1 MKYMFKKIFTLVAS
15 AVISLTAGQAWAQSV
30 EISNDG
36 WGLLYANGES
46 GSLVVNTWSSEG
58 NTDDSGMTAP
68 FLQQHSGTGELPQS
82 QWKKTIS
89 GLVPRGAYV
98 YTVLIRAYREGG
110 ATTPHGVS
118 VYAGTEVSDDIT
130 TGSPILSSTAKGY
143 FKTYFLN
150 CEADENGNLEVGVNI
165 AADNG
170 CNWVAIKNM
179 ALYRTSVSSFMRVTD
194 GKIESG
200 AKYFLVHHDS
210 SNSEDGIALDGN
222 YRNISDKNAVYNN
235 KLRFTSHTNWQGT
248 KALLDVK
255 NAYQFVSNSGNYAII
270 GNQGSKCNLYPGAG
284 FIVYGPDY
292 ITSVTPNN
300 NGTFRVQRPSGTIH
314 YLVFDGTNFIGS
326 TSSTGS
332 DLYLYKQHASFSL
345 PQSHY
350 EAVVDDAFV
359 IPQITKEGGGDW
371 TLNYTSSNTAV
382 AIVDNTSGAVT
393 LVGPGTAYIN
403 ALYAHDSNVGISYY
417 ISVKNR
423 GVISWNPQ
431 KQFEVGNDVTNR
443 LNISTNSNGQVTFTS
458 SDPNVLAVS
467 EDGHTVTAVG
477 LGTATL
483 QAMVSSTDQYT
494 AATSIAVSISV
505 VPSSPNLTF
514 AANSSTT
521 IYVDDELQTSVSH
534 LGNGRI
540 TYSSSNES
548 VAKIDD
554 EGKVQGL
561 NAGTATIT
569 ATISA
574 AGYYKAESKTIS
586 VTVRKYTVGMT
597 GLLSS
602 ATMAVGDVQ
611 TLSVTSESTGKKVY
625 RSSNDKV
632 ATVSDKGII
641 TAVGPGTA
649 AIYYKI
655 DENYKYGAIAEKSVS
670 VSVKHNMSAKV
681 NPSAIVLS
689 VGAKKNFE
697 IQVPQGYT
705 GSYTV
710 TMLQQGIATVS
721 GTGTTREV
729 TGVAPGSAT
738 IHIEFPATATYY
750 GGSIDIPVTVLGI
763 YQYQLTVVNAPSHGV
778 SISICGV
785 NYNEPTVFNS
795 SHESITV
802 SDVVVKAVPGFT
814 STVTVTGKE
823 IKVTYSLIIPQKGTF
838 VRIKNYYYNKYAS
851 MPAADNA
858 VLTMDDANM
867 GNIFYYDND
876 GHLLFYQNGQ
886 YVSYTNQMS
895 KVKDAADA
903 SVFDFVNSSTNAL
916 YKECFKVKVK
926 NGTSYLH
933 GGATAT
939 TQGNGNA
946 AEAYWYVE
954 TLNELPVALSANG
967 LGYGSLYCPVPL
979 EVPGGVTAYYIS
991 NRNNT
996 GPGSSNV
1003 EHTLTLSPIASNIPA
1018 NTPVILV
1025 GVPGMTYSFTLKY
1038 GASVSP
1044 ISSMLIGHCAAQVT
1058 SVLANG
1064 GTVFALQPN
1073 EGQHRVDFYKYTQA
1087 NTKGF
1092 KAYFVESVSTGAAYY
1107 RLVFEGEEATD
1118 ILQLEA
1124 IEAQETIYDLCGR
1137 SMGNN
1142 VESLP
1147 RGIYVRAGRKFVVK

>member
-46 GSLVVNTWSSEG
+46 GSLVVNTWSNEG
-58 NTDDSGMTAP
+58 DTDDSGMTAP
-68 FLQQHSGTGELPQS
+68 FLQQHSGSGVLPQS

-110 ATTPHGVS
+110 ATSPHGVS
-118 VYAGTEVSDDIT
+118 VYAGATISDDIT

-200 AKYFLVHHDS
+200 AKYFIAYQES
-210 SNSEDGIALDGN
+210 KESNNGYVINGLSGDLSFTN
-222 YRNISDKNAVYNN
+222 YN
-235 KLRFTSHTNWQGT
+235 HWQGT
-248 KALLDVK
+248 KVLLDSK
-255 NAYQFVSNSGNYAII
+255 NAYQFVKDADAETYSIISSRNTYLSPAGGSVGYSNTASHIAVESSN
-270 GNQGSKCNLYPGAG
+270 
-284 FIVYGPDY
+284 D
-292 ITSVTPNN
+292 
-300 NGTFRVQRPSGTIH
+300 GTFRLSNTRSSGT
-314 YLVFDGTNFIGS
+314 YYFAYSGSAFLGGRTKDLVSGVL
-326 TSSTGS
+326 
-332 DLYLYKQHASFSL
+332 DLYLYKQHACFSL

-494 AATSIAVSISV
+494 AATSTAVSISV

-823 IKVTYSLIIPQKGTF
+823 IKVTYGLIIPQKGTF

-1044 ISSMLIGHCAAQVT
+1044 ISSKLTGHCAAQVT

-1147 RGIYVRAGRKFVVK
+1147 CGIYVRAGRKFVVK